1 MVNFNT
7 YSKRVMKEK
16 PLSLLHRLATWETV
30 MLHCLNLKR
39 NNYKKH
45 LLPVSSVCLV
55 WKI

>member
-55 WKI
+55 